1 MRSRRI
7 AAALA
12 AGAVALLPACG
23 LAEPAQDPVLNPGF
37 APADGFAPYDPYTE
51 ELRRN
56 PVDPDPHDHLPY
68 SIPCTDGSLACT
80 AKNIW

>member
-23 LAEPAQDPVLNPGF
+23 LAEPAPDPVPNPDF
-37 APADGFAPYDPYTE
+37 VPFAPYDTE
-51 ELRRN
+51 TDELRPN
-56 PVDPDPHDHLPY
+56 PVDPDPHDHLRH
-68 SIPCTDGSLACT
+68 STQCTDGSLACT